1 MPAHVF
7 IHGLRIAKPLDA
19 FTCWDI
25 GDDLAVADCLDLVAY
40 RLPLHRMSR
49 RQRLRKARY
58 VWFFASL
65 PSHDRV
71 ALKFGSIGG

>member
-1 MPAHVF
+1 MPTHVF
-7 IHGLRIAKPLDA
+7 VHGLRIAKPFDA
-19 FTCWDI
+19 FPCWDI
-25 GDDLAVADCLDLVAY
+25 GDDLAVASGLDLVAY
-40 RLPLHRMSR
+40 RLPLHRMSK
-49 RQRLRKARY
+49 RQRLRKARD